1 MCNHI
6 YFQKKLPLTYFLN
19 ILDILLD
26 LYIFLFSNL
35 KKCSNR
41 IKLFCY
47 PYLNLKS
54 ISP

>member
-19 ILDILLD
+19 ILLD
-26 LYIFLFSNL
+26 LYIFLISNL

-54 ISP
+54 IST